1 MLFRGHMLLVILPV
15 NKLLERF
22 IKKNCKNT
30 SQKEFRVEKVINRKG
45 EKLYVKWKDCDN
57 SSKIMLM
64 SEYFPKPIPLGGNA
78 KIKLDLSNYPTKA
91 DLRNATGVDTSKF
104 AEKVDLASLKLEI
117 DKLDIDKLETTPVDL
132 SELSHVVK
140 KWSV

>member
-1 MLFRGHMLLVILPV
+1 
-15 NKLLERF
+15 
-22 IKKNCKNT
+22 
-30 SQKEFRVEKVINRKG
+30 
-45 EKLYVKWKDCDN
+45 
-57 SSKIMLM
+57 M

-140 KWSV
+140 K

>member
-1 MLFRGHMLLVILPV
+1 M
-15 NKLLERF
+15 
-22 IKKNCKNT
+22 
-30 SQKEFRVEKVINRKG
+30 
-45 EKLYVKWKDCDN
+45 
-57 SSKIMLM
+57 
-64 SEYFPKPIPLGGNA
+64 
-78 KIKLDLSNYPTKA
+78 SNYPTKA

-117 DKLDIDKLETTPVDL
+117 DKSDIDKLETTPVDL

>member
-1 MLFRGHMLLVILPV
+1 MNIFL
-15 NKLLERF
+15 
-22 IKKNCKNT
+22 
-30 SQKEFRVEKVINRKG
+30 NRDLWG
-45 EKLYVKWKDCDN
+45 G
-57 SSKIMLM
+57 
-64 SEYFPKPIPLGGNA
+64 GGNA

-117 DKLDIDKLETTPVDL
+117 DKSDIDKLETTPVDL

>member
-1 MLFRGHMLLVILPV
+1 MNIFL
-15 NKLLERF
+15 
-22 IKKNCKNT
+22 
-30 SQKEFRVEKVINRKG
+30 NRDLWG
-45 EKLYVKWKDCDN
+45 
-57 SSKIMLM
+57 
-64 SEYFPKPIPLGGNA
+64 GGNA

-117 DKLDIDKLETTPVDL
+117 DKSDIDKLETTPVDL

-140 KWSV
+140 K

>member
-1 MLFRGHMLLVILPV
+1 
-15 NKLLERF
+15 
-22 IKKNCKNT
+22 
-30 SQKEFRVEKVINRKG
+30 
-45 EKLYVKWKDCDN
+45 
-57 SSKIMLM
+57 M
-64 SEYFPKPIPLGGNA
+64 SEYFPKPRPLGGNA

-117 DKLDIDKLETTPVDL
+117 DKLETTPVDL

-140 KWSV
+140 K

>member
-1 MLFRGHMLLVILPV
+1 
-15 NKLLERF
+15 
-22 IKKNCKNT
+22 
-30 SQKEFRVEKVINRKG
+30 
-45 EKLYVKWKDCDN
+45 
-57 SSKIMLM
+57 M

-117 DKLDIDKLETTPVDL
+117 DKSDIDKLETTPVDL

>member
-1 MLFRGHMLLVILPV
+1 MNIFL
-15 NKLLERF
+15 
-22 IKKNCKNT
+22 
-30 SQKEFRVEKVINRKG
+30 NRDLWGGG
-45 EKLYVKWKDCDN
+45 E
-57 SSKIMLM
+57 
-64 SEYFPKPIPLGGNA
+64 GGNA

-117 DKLDIDKLETTPVDL
+117 DKSDIDKLETTPVDL

>member
-1 MLFRGHMLLVILPV
+1 
-15 NKLLERF
+15 
-22 IKKNCKNT
+22 
-30 SQKEFRVEKVINRKG
+30 
-45 EKLYVKWKDCDN
+45 
-57 SSKIMLM
+57 M
-64 SEYFPKPIPLGGNA
+64 SEYFPKPRPWGGNA

-117 DKLDIDKLETTPVDL
+117 DKSDIDKLETTPVDL

-140 KWSV
+140 K